1 MQQFPNGPHC
11 RGEKECGEQAR
22 YIEAEMAKHKKEELK
37 KLAKDVEKE
46 KAVNAHLKE
55 KIEVEEAYLRE
66 FNEF

>member
-1 MQQFPNGPHC
+1 MSL
-11 RGEKECGEQAR
+11 
-22 YIEAEMAKHKKEELK
+22 HKKEELK

-55 KIEVEEAYLRE
+55 KIDVEEAYLRE